1 MSWSKRQLIEGAFEE
16 MAIAG
21 YVFDVD
27 PDETVAALRRLD
39 SMMATWGGPGIGIRI
54 GYNATVDP
62 KNSDPDQESGIPDW
76 ANEAVYLNLAI
87 RLASGYGKNLP
98 KSTTAPAKAAY
109 DALLGAVYA
118 QIPQVQPM
126 GNLPIGAGYKL
137 RRTPNPFV
145 SPPVDRLTTG
155 EDGLL
160 EFNGPVP
167 LP

>member
-1 MSWSKRQLIEGAFEE
+1 MSWSKRQIIDAAFEE
-16 MAIAG
+16 MALAG
-21 YVFDVD
+21 YVFDID
-27 PDETVAALRRLD
+27 PDEKEAALRRLD

-137 RRTPNPFV
+137 RRTPSPFV

>member
-1 MSWSKRQLIEGAFEE
+1 MSWSKRRLIDAAFEE
-16 MAIAG
+16 MALAG
-21 YVFDVD
+21 FVFDID
-27 PDETVAALRRLD
+27 PDEQQAALRRLD

-145 SPPVDRLTTG
+145 PPPVDRLTTG